1 MGLYYRAI
9 LSSLLLNFLPDL
21 PRPFFFTPQY
31 PILFFFTLAFTFSL
45 SFFHI
50 TADLQ
55 QVKRKKIDSFAFV
68 EAMYFF
74 FFPHKSPHFLW
85 GLSSR
90 TGRSLPQFQ
99 RRWPQHWRHN
109 DTKSGNPL
117 FLLRELWQL
126 FPTHYMAHGMPT
138 LHRHPHWT
146 SAKITTNTLIHP
158 FIFHPSARHLICL
171 PFVCCLWHAGQS
183 AVRLFDP

>member
-21 PRPFFFTPQY
+21 PRTFFFTPQY

-68 EAMYFF
+68 GAMYFF
-74 FFPHKSPHFLW
+74 LFFFHTKVPIFCEDCRPELTEAYHNSKDGDLNTEGIMTQKVATLYFYCGSSDSCFQLTIWRMACPHHIDILTEPPPK
-85 GLSSR
+85 
-90 TGRSLPQFQ
+90 
-99 RRWPQHWRHN
+99 
-109 DTKSGNPL
+109 
-117 FLLRELWQL
+117 
-126 FPTHYMAHGMPT
+126 
-138 LHRHPHWT
+138 
-146 SAKITTNTLIHP
+146 
-158 FIFHPSARHLICL
+158 
-171 PFVCCLWHAGQS
+171 
-183 AVRLFDP
+183 